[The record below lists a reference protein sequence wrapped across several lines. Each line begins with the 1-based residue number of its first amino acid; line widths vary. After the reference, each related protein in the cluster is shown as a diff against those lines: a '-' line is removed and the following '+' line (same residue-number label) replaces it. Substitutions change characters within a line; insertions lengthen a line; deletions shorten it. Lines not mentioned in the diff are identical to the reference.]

1 MKTRFTELVGIKYPI
16 MQGGMQH
23 LGAPVMAAAVSNAGG
38 IGTINAATF
47 PDYEDFRNAIRETK
61 ALTDKPFC
69 INFSLIPDVE
79 QSTYFR
85 QLEIMVEEGA
95 YIVETAGANP
105 SAFVPFFKENKFI
118 WIHKAP
124 TVKHAIKGQALGA
137 DAVTVVGYEVGGH
150 PGKDELGANVL
161 VRHAARE
168 LEVPVLAAGGYS
180 DGAGVAAAL
189 AMGAEGVTMG
199 TRFIATKECPC
210 HDNFKQWILKA
221 NEADTLTVQRSIHNM
236 MRAANNGAARKC
248 LELEAKGATLQ
259 ELMTVIS
266 GKLGKECYGNGN
278 TDGSIFPVGQGIGL
292 IDDVPTVAELMETLM
307 ADAKA
312 TIQRLNGLL

>member
-1 MKTRFTELVGIKYPI
+1 MKTRITELLGIQYPI

-47 PDYEDFRNAIRETK
+47 PDYDDFRNAIRETK

-95 YIVETAGANP
+95 RIVETAGANP
-105 SAFVPFFKENKFI
+105 SAFVPFFKDHNFI

-124 TVKHAIKGQALGA
+124 TVKHALKGQALGA

-199 TRFIATKECPC
+199 TRFIATRECPC

-236 MRAANNGAARKC
+236 MRAANNEAARKC

-266 GKLGKECYGNGN
+266 GKLGKECYGTGN

-292 IDDVPTVAELMETLM
+292 IDDIPTVDELMKTLM
-307 ADAKA
+307 ADCEA
-312 TIQRLNGLL
+312 TIRRLNGLL